1 MNLRGN
7 LNMSSENRDF
17 VIERLEKQ
25 VAEKDNEIKKIK
37 NSLKDSIIEEI
48 HQEIDVQNVHNNGKG
63 DVDELKKRVDNLEDK
78 VKELGK
84 TLDGMMEELL
94 DQKSVL
100 KSLENQ
106 SQTPHTHSETINSS
120 KTESLDSDD
129 IKTEAI
135 GNSSESKISEYTRR
149 FTGKNNQNIH
159 TNTAKKQELEP
170 EQPQNQSLDDEI
182 EESDESEYI
191 IAESGD
197 KKPHKNKSSTYSSE
211 YIIAESGEKGSS
223 KKGRPKRQSKE
234 YIVADGQESSSVPEK
249 EEKENVESRE
259 DEDAEI
265 ITNNK

>member
-1 MNLRGN
+1 
-7 LNMSSENRDF
+7 MSSENRDF

-25 VAEKDNEIKKIK
+25 IAEKDNEIKKIK
-37 NSLKDSIIEEI
+37 DSLKDSIIEEI
-48 HQEIDVQNVHNNGKG
+48 HQEIDVHQNVHNNGTG
-63 DVDELKKRVDNLEDK
+63 DVDELKKRVDNLEYK

-106 SQTPHTHSETINSS
+106 SQTPQTHSETINSS
-120 KTESLDSDD
+120 KTESLVSDD
-129 IKTEAI
+129 IKTEPI
-135 GNSSESKISEYTRR
+135 GNPSGSKISEYTRR
-149 FTGKNNQNIH
+149 FTGKNNQNLH
-159 TNTAKKQELEP
+159 TNTETKQDSEP
-170 EQPQNQSLDDEI
+170 EQPQDQSLDDEI

-197 KKPHKNKSSTYSSE
+197 KKSHKNKSSSSSSE

-223 KKGRPKRQSKE
+223 KKGRSKKKSKE
-234 YIVADGQESSSVPEK
+234 YIVADGRESSNVPENDD
-249 EEKENVESRE
+249 KENVESRE
-259 DEDAEI
+259 SEDAEI

>member
-1 MNLRGN
+1 MN
-7 LNMSSENRDF
+7 SENRDF

-48 HQEIDVQNVHNNGKG
+48 HQELDVPNVHNT
-63 DVDELKKRVDNLEDK
+63 DTEDADELKKRVDNLEDK

-106 SQTPHTHSETINSS
+106 SQTSHTHSETVNPS
-120 KTESLDSDD
+120 KTESLVTED
-129 IKTEAI
+129 IKTDPI
-135 GNSSESKISEYTRR
+135 GNSSGSKISEYTRR
-149 FTGKNNQNIH
+149 FTGKNNQNLH
-159 TNTAKKQELEP
+159 TNTTTKQVTEP
-170 EQPQNQSLDDEI
+170 RQPQNQSPDDEI
-182 EESDESEYI
+182 EEPDESEYI

-197 KKPHKNKSSTYSSE
+197 KKSHESKSKASSSE

-223 KKGRPKRQSKE
+223 KKGRPKKKSKE
-234 YIVADGQESSSVPEK
+234 YIVADGQDSSFVPEK
-249 EEKENVESRE
+249 NEKENVESRE

-265 ITNNK
+265 ITHDK